1 MTGYGHFI
9 NPVTLSWRVHVR
21 VRSDRI
27 KRTEEVIKRRNVVA
41 FEDLLSLAD
50 VSEPTLRRD
59 VASLDGISSFTHNGR
74 YISLPSIPCFDE
86 NGIWFS
92 KKVGFTKFKNSL
104 ELIVNLIDNSSS
116 GITKENLDSILR
128 IDTYKQ
134 INTLLQREQ
143 IHRIK
148 TGRKYLYLPESLV
161 KNRKKRLRLLPNV
174 DIEECHQGRIKTT
187 DLIALLKAVLLERK
201 IDLDERSIGKI
212 SRKYALKLP
221 AKKMEQL
228 LRKYELSE
236 KKTPSH

>member
-1 MTGYGHFI
+1 MTGNGHFI
-9 NPVTLSWRVHVR
+9 NPVILSWRVLVNI
-21 VRSDRI
+21 RSDRL
-27 KRTEEVIKRRNVVA
+27 KHTEEMIKRRKVVP
-41 FEDLLSLAD
+41 FEDLLESAD

-59 VASLDGISSFTHNGR
+59 IASLEGISSFTHNGR

-86 NGIWFS
+86 SGIWLY

-104 ELIVNLIDNSSS
+104 ELIVNLIDNSQS
-116 GITKENLDSILR
+116 GVTKEELDSLLR

-134 INTLLQREQ
+134 INTLLQRDQ

-161 KNRKKRLRLLPNV
+161 RNRKKRLRLLPTV
-174 DIEECHQGRIKTT
+174 DIEECHQGRVKTT
-187 DLIALLKAVLLERK
+187 DLIALLKAVLIERK
-201 IDLDERSIGKI
+201 IHLDERSIGKI
-212 SRKYALKLP
+212 SRKYALRLP

-228 LRKYELSE
+228 LQRYKLSE